1 MNKLNKVLLNIAF
14 AVNVLLV
21 FVLLFEQ
28 RIQELSPFMQ
38 VLGRLHPMVL
48 HFPVALLFLLLVME
62 AFFYFNRHLS
72 PHLEELNRL
81 FIALTAVSSGG
92 VALMG
97 FLLSHN
103 GGYEG
108 SDMWWHKW
116 TGVSVAF
123 LAGILAW
130 LRSVSR
136 LSYRIG
142 LMISVVTVSV
152 AGHYGASLTHG
163 SDFVTAP
170 LRSKT
175 HKVENIDSAVVFKD
189 LIQPVL
195 ETKCVG
201 CHNPNKIKG
210 ELLLTDKEN
219 IMKGGEGGLVLVP
232 GSPDSS
238 RLYSYLLLP
247 MDDDKH
253 MPPDG
258 KVQLELEEIKLIHW
272 WIAAG
277 ADFERKFSQGEHPD
291 SIQAI
296 VKALYA
302 PLSPLDKL
310 NIDFV
315 AADKIA
321 ALNNPKR
328 GVRQVSAGKPYL
340 DVYLANR
347 EDISPTA
354 LAELDAIR
362 EQVVSLNLSNTNTND
377 ELLKEV
383 AKFPH
388 LQRLYLENTTVTD
401 AGVNLLTDLKF
412 LEYLNLSG
420 TQVSRNVT
428 PSLKKIPALNR
439 VYVYQTAIA
448 AADLPDLRKD
458 LPGIGIGFVA
468 LLNDSIY
475 HAKLRAPEVDIDS
488 MIFSGRST
496 ITIDGR
502 MKGTKVHYTTDG
514 SLPTAAAS
522 VYTGP
527 LTIDSTATLRVMAS
541 LEGWEESPV
550 SDYSLLHSAFRPLN
564 ATLAALPDSQYLGRK
579 DTTLFDLVAGST
591 THTDGKY
598 LGYKED
604 DFQVLVDLGANRT
617 ISGANVSY
625 LVNMGSGIMPPR
637 GMEVWAGEQETR
649 LSKLD
654 EVKLVV
660 ADSMVRG
667 AKRHLLQ
674 AGFTPVSVRYIKIKV
689 KNTGKLPPWHSKK
702 GAQAWLFIDE
712 VAFE

>member
-1 MNKLNKVLLNIAF
+1 MNRLNRVLLNIAF
-14 AVNVLLV
+14 AANVLLV
-21 FVLLFEQ
+21 FVLIFEQ

-38 VLGRLHPMVL
+38 VMGRLHPMVL
-48 HFPVALLFLLLVME
+48 HFPVALFFLLLVME
-62 AFFYFNRHLS
+62 VFSYANKTLH
-72 PHLEELNRL
+72 PHVEELVRF
-81 FIALTAVSSGG
+81 FIALTAASSAG

-130 LRSVSR
+130 VRLFSR
-136 LSYRIG
+136 PLYRIG
-142 LMISVVTVSV
+142 LLLSVVTVSV

-163 SDFVTAP
+163 SGFVTAP
-170 LRSKT
+170 LRSKS

-210 ELLLTDKEN
+210 ELLLTDQEN
-219 IMKGGEGGLVLVP
+219 ILKGGEGGVVLIP

-258 KVQLELEEIKLIHW
+258 KVQLESEEIKLIHW
-272 WIAAG
+272 WIASG
-277 ADFERKFSQGEHPD
+277 ADFERKFAEGGHPD
-291 SIQAI
+291 SIRAI
-296 VKALYA
+296 VNALYA
-302 PLSPLDKL
+302 PSSPLDEL
-310 NIDFV
+310 NLGFV
-315 AADKIA
+315 SSDRIA
-321 ALNNPKR
+321 ALNDPHR
-328 GVRQVSAGKPYL
+328 GVRQVSGGKPYL

-347 EDISPTA
+347 TDISITT
-354 LAELDAIR
+354 LTELEGIR
-362 EQVVSLNLSNTNTND
+362 KQVVSLNLSGTNTND

-388 LQRLYLENTTVTD
+388 LQRLYLENTAVTD
-401 AGVNLLTDLKF
+401 AGVNLLTGLKY

-420 TQVSRNVT
+420 TSVSSEVVA
-428 PSLKKIPALNR
+428 SLKKFPALNR

-448 AADLPDLRKD
+448 PDELPELRKN
-458 LPGIGIGFVA
+458 LPGLGIGFVA
-468 LLNDSIY
+468 LLNDSMY
-475 HAKLRAPEVDIDS
+475 HAKLSAPEVEIDS
-488 MIFSGRST
+488 AVFSGSST
-496 ITIDGR
+496 VTIDGR
-502 MKGTKVHYTTDG
+502 LKGTKIYYTTDG
-514 SLPTAAAS
+514 SLPTTGS
-522 VYTGP
+522 RVYGSP
-527 LTIDSTATLRVMAS
+527 LTIDSTAVLRVVAS
-541 LEGWEESPV
+541 LEGWEESTV
-550 SDYSLLHSAFRPLN
+550 KSYNLVHSAFYP
-564 ATLAALPDSQYLGRK
+564 AAVQLAGLPDSQYMGRK

-598 LGYKED
+598 LGYQED
-604 DFQVLVDLGANRT
+604 DLEVMIDLGTSRT
-617 ISGANVSY
+617 LSGAVVSY
-625 LVNMGSGIMPPR
+625 LVNMGSGIMPPL
-637 GMEVWAGEQETR
+637 GMEVWGGEQETR
-649 LSKLD
+649 LSRLSEIKLAP
-654 EVKLVV
+654 
-660 ADSMVRG
+660 ADSMVG
-667 AKRHLLQ
+667 GSSRHLLQ
-674 AGFTPVSVRYIKIKV
+674 ARFTPISARYLKLKV
-689 KNTGKLPPWHSKK
+689 KNTGKLPPWHSRK